1 MAKGRNTRK
10 ESKKKP
16 QRTLKEKRQAKREK
30 KNQNN
35 EKIINQGSTVL
46 NRGPDNLGETTG
58 TNGVSRPGVTSCHI
72 GVR

>member
-10 ESKKKP
+10 VSKKTP
-16 QRTLKEKRQAKREK
+16 QRTLKEKRQAKQEK
-30 KNQNN
+30 KNKKN
-35 EKIINQGSTVL
+35 EKIINQGSIAL